1 MRENAGGLFQVRDI
15 TCGCGRRLRVPVL
28 GDVYSLVR
36 EGIEAERREESELL
50 LKFALDEIERL
61 RAALHEAERAE
72 LVEPVA
78 YRVECRW
85 ADPALDQ
92 TWSKYADYGT
102 RKAAEL
108 SQQRFAGPGD
118 IQSRIVPLYAGEP
131 EEPR

>member
-1 MRENAGGLFQVRDI
+1 MTTTTNTIAEA
-15 TCGCGRRLRVPVL
+15 LRAAI
-28 GDVYSLVR
+28 DM
-36 EGIEAERREESELL
+36 I
-50 LKFALDEIERL
+50 EIERQSFADCNVRHDGTFDRDDLTIVHDYDDVLDKL

-72 LVEPVA
+72 QVEPAA

-108 SQQRFAGPGD
+108 SQQRFACPGD

>member
-1 MRENAGGLFQVRDI
+1 MTTPTL
-15 TCGCGRRLRVPVL
+15 
-28 GDVYSLVR
+28 
-36 EGIEAERREESELL
+36 IEAARAIVARWDSPNWSD
-50 LKFALDEIERL
+50 AAHTRDYIDAL
-61 RAALHEAERAE
+61 RAAIEAAE
-72 LVEPVA
+72 KAEPAA

-92 TWSKYADYGT
+92 TWQKYSDYGT

-131 EEPR
+131 EESR

>member
-1 MRENAGGLFQVRDI
+1 MLRDLIHTIRESA
-15 TCGCGRRLRVPVL
+15 TGRGISGPMALRLA
-28 GDVYSLVR
+28 DAC
-36 EGIEAERREESELL
+36 EMLL
-50 LKFALDEIERL
+50 R
-61 RAALHEAERAE
+61 ERAKQ
-72 LVEPVA
+72 VEPAA

-131 EEPR
+131 EESR

>member
-1 MRENAGGLFQVRDI
+1 MTPTLIAAARAALAYMDSIGPTDMYQE
-15 TCGCGRRLRVPVL
+15 
-28 GDVYSLVR
+28 
-36 EGIEAERREESELL
+36 EAEIAE
-50 LKFALDEIERL
+50 AL
-61 RAALHEAERAE
+61 RAAIEAAE
-72 LVEPVA
+72 KAEPAA

-92 TWSKYADYGT
+92 TWRKYSDYGT
-102 RKAAEL
+102 RKAAES